1 VSLDTNG
8 SRYWLIQNRVS
19 WGPITTKANSALM
32 KEVMKMLLLEI
43 EPIRNLKG
51 LGSSL
56 PFQLITKEET
66 SYFSKNGS
74 NPLGITEE
82 DGPLFRKLLYDQ
94 GLSGSR
100 SNVILQ

>member
-1 VSLDTNG
+1 
-8 SRYWLIQNRVS
+8 
-19 WGPITTKANSALM
+19 
-32 KEVMKMLLLEI
+32 
-43 EPIRNLKG
+43 

>member
-1 VSLDTNG
+1 MVLDI
-8 SRYWLIQNRVS
+8 WLIQNRVS
-19 WGPITTKANSALM
+19 WEPITPKVNSALM
-32 KEVMKMLLLEI
+32 KEIMRIFLLEI

-51 LGSSL
+51 FRASL
-56 PFQLITKEET
+56 PFQLITKEEI
-66 SYFSKNGS
+66 SHFSKNGG

-100 SNVILQ
+100 FNVVL

>member
-1 VSLDTNG
+1 MVLDI
-8 SRYWLIQNRVS
+8 WLIQNRVS
-19 WGPITTKANSALM
+19 WEPITTKVNSTLM
-32 KEVMKMLLLEI
+32 KEIMKIFLLEI

-51 LGSSL
+51 FRASL
-56 PFQLITKEET
+56 PFQLITKEEI
-66 SYFSKNGS
+66 SHFSKNGG

-100 SNVILQ
+100 FNVVLQ